1 MNAVLMKRLFR
12 AISDGK
18 PEELH
23 KMAKV
28 IVEDEFKKGHGELAK
43 ELSSLLKDKVSSS
56 HNAVPLTEG
65 KPSGLSVMPRSRRY
79 ELL

>member
-18 PEELH
+18 PEELQ

-28 IVEDEFKKGHGELAK
+28 IVEDEFKKGHG
-43 ELSSLLKDKVSSS
+43 V
-56 HNAVPLTEG
+56 
-65 KPSGLSVMPRSRRY
+65 
-79 ELL
+79 